1 MHTDHAADQ
10 KKNICYLVG
19 LEAIGD
25 SRSFAFDK
33 IERMKYESPN
43 ELSALL
49 LSGMAEVVEKAGGG
63 DKWDAMDHVARQP
76 LLTETTAT
84 LAQSLGSR
92 IYAGLPSDEKRS
104 IDLFCWAGCSMHK
117 ELNSLKGGNSAMM
130 KWWTENS
137 ISPPVLFAN
146 KDNHATI
153 QLSEIASGSAA
164 AVQRALESSSRGG
177 VKAAIETNGC

>member
-10 KKNICYLVG
+10 KKTFAIWSDWKQ
-19 LEAIGD
+19 EAIR
-25 SRSFAFDK
+25 RSFGFDK

-49 LSGMAEVVEKAGGG
+49 LSGMVEVVEKAGGG

-76 LLTETTAT
+76 LLTEMTAT

-92 IYAGLPSDEKRS
+92 IYDGLPSDEKRS
-104 IDLFCWAGCSMHK
+104 IDLFFWAGCSMHK
-117 ELNSLKGGNSAMM
+117 ELNSVKGGNSAMM

-137 ISPPVLFAN
+137 ITPPVLLAN

-153 QLSEIASGSAA
+153 QLSEIASGSA
-164 AVQRALESSSRGG
+164 G
-177 VKAAIETNGC
+177 T